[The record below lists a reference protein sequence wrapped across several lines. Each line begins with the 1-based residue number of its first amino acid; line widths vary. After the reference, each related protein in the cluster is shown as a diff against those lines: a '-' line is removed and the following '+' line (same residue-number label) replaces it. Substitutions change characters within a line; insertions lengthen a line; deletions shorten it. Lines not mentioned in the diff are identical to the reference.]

1 MGFDKSVTRV
11 SLDFKSR
18 IYPQQSWSKIVSMQ
32 MSQVDQ
38 TYQTAWTIARQLP
51 LEQRKILARQL
62 LNERTQPVAKMP
74 STLKAGSSETDVVL
88 VALQQFS
95 LAEQA
100 YMDDLMARNNEG
112 SLNSKERAELGVLVE
127 RYEQIM
133 LTNSS
138 ALLRATQ
145 PHLFNDNGV
154 LVLTRAKSAIRKATR
169 HIR

>member
-1 MGFDKSVTRV
+1 
-11 SLDFKSR
+11 
-18 IYPQQSWSKIVSMQ
+18 MQ

-51 LEQRKILARQL
+51 LEQRKIVACQL
-62 LNERTQPVAKMP
+62 LNEKTQPVAKTP
-74 STLKAGSSETDVVL
+74 RLLKAVSSETDVVL

>member
-1 MGFDKSVTRV
+1 
-11 SLDFKSR
+11 
-18 IYPQQSWSKIVSMQ
+18 MQ

-62 LNERTQPVAKMP
+62 LNEKTQPVAKMP

-112 SLNSKERAELGVLVE
+112 ALNSKERAELGVLVE

-133 LTNSS
+133 LANSS

-145 PHLFNDNGV
+145 QHLFNGNGV
-154 LVLTRAKSAIRKATR
+154 LVSTRAKSAIRKATR
-169 HIR
+169 QTR